1 MNIDLQFEK
10 VLLTGASRGIGKAIF
25 TQLVDSKATVISHSI
40 SPLQENVKQNYKS
53 HLYADLSS
61 EAETIRLF
69 EEAVKI
75 QPELNN
81 VILNAGIF
89 EPHSLEANFHDWLR
103 TWNKTIQINLNA
115 AGILTRL
122 ALEHFKKI
130 GGGRLIFISSRA
142 ANRGET
148 EEYLAYAASK
158 GGLTSLAKSVARSF
172 GEYNIKSFVVAPG
185 FVKTAMAD
193 QFINEYGEQR
203 VLDELSLKELTKPED
218 LAPLIALMVSGMMDH
233 ATGTTIDVNAGSYIR

>member
-25 TQLVDSKATVISHSI
+25 TQLVESKATVIRHSL
-40 SPLQENVKQNYKS
+40 SQLQETENQYYKS
-53 HLYADLSS
+53 HLYADLNSDDD
-61 EAETIRLF
+61 TIRLF
-69 EEAVKI
+69 KEAVKI

-89 EPHSLEANFHDWLR
+89 EPHSLNSPFDDWLR
-103 TWNKTIQINLNA
+103 TWNRTIQINLNA

-130 GGGRLIFISSRA
+130 GGGRLIYISSRA

-193 QFINEYGEQR
+193 QFFNDYGDQR